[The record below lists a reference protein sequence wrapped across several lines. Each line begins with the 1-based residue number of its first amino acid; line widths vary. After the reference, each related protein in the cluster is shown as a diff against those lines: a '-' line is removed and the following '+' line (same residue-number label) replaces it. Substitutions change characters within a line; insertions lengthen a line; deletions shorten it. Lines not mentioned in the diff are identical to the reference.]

1 MKSLE
6 ESKSSIRDNDK
17 LSLLDKARV
26 TDTNYLREI
35 KDVGLRRS
43 IFSVW

>member
-6 ESKSSIRDNDK
+6 GSKPSMRD
-17 LSLLDKARV
+17 SRLDEVRT